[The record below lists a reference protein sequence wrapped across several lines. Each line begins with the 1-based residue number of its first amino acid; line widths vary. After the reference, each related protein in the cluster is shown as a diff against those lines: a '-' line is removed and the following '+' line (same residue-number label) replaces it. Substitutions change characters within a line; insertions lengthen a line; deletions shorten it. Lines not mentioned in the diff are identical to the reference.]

1 MSTTEGPDTKRSRVT
16 AEDSRAALSSVT
28 VHVVRHGQ
36 VDNPKQLFYGRLP
49 GFDLRA
55 DGREQARQAGCY
67 LADSVRDPSSTLVV
81 SSPMLRAQTTA
92 QIIRECL
99 GVEGDRIEEALNEVR
114 TPHEGKTLSEM
125 AAIEWQIY
133 SSLPGW
139 EQFADV
145 GKRVVAGLRA
155 LAAEVLLEGSHRE
168 VVVTTHGDCVA
179 VSRLW
184 GSGRDFTISERTR
197 LQDEGYPTY
206 CSVTSL
212 QIDSEGQCVSMR
224 VHEVIAENPDG
235 KKS

>member
-1 MSTTEGPDTKRSRVT
+1 MKRVRVT
-16 AEDSRAALSSVT
+16 AEDSKAASGSVV

-49 GFDLRA
+49 GFDLHA
-55 DGREQARQAGCY
+55 DGREQARQAGRY
-67 LADSVRDPSSTLVV
+67 LADLVRDSSSTLVV

-99 GVEGDRIEEALNEVR
+99 GVKGERIEEALNEVS
-114 TPHEGKTLSEM
+114 TPHEGKTVSEM
-125 AAIEWQIY
+125 IAMEWQVY
-133 SSLPGW
+133 GTQPGW

-145 GKRVVAGLRA
+145 GERVVAGLRA
-155 LAAEVLLEGSHRE
+155 LASEVLLAGSHRE
-168 VVVTTHGDCVA
+168 VVCTTHGDCVA
-179 VSRLW
+179 ISRLW
-184 GSGRDFTISERTR
+184 GLGRNFTISERTR

-212 QIDSEGQCVSMR
+212 QIDADGQCLSMK
-224 VHEVIAENPDG
+224 VHDVIGENPDG